1 MDELQKSDGISAK
14 SGQPEAENA
23 FYHKGL
29 TPPQERAVTALLE
42 SPSITAAASQAEV
55 GERSLRRWLSEND
68 NFKQSLRRAREQSL
82 AHATARLQGAS
93 VAAVNHLS
101 KALEDVKH
109 IEPGR
114 ATLIRAAIEF
124 AFKISAH
131 MDFVE
136 RLEALEQ
143 NDSTF
148 LED

>member
-1 MDELQKSDGISAK
+1 MDGLQKSDGIPAK
-14 SGQPEAENA
+14 SGLPESENA
-23 FYHKGL
+23 FYHQGL
-29 TPPQERAVTALLE
+29 TPPQERAVIALLE
-42 SPSITAAASQAEV
+42 SPSISAAARQADV

-101 KALEDVKH
+101 KALENDKH

-124 AFKISAH
+124 AFKTSAH

-143 NDSTF
+143 GDSNF
-148 LED
+148 IEG

>member
-1 MDELQKSDGISAK
+1 M
-14 SGQPEAENA
+14 
-23 FYHKGL
+23 
-29 TPPQERAVTALLE
+29 LE

-68 NFKQSLRRAREQSL
+68 NFKQSLRRACEQSL
-82 AHATARLQGAS
+82 ALATARLQGAS

-101 KALEDVKH
+101 KALADDKH

-114 ATLIRAAIEF
+114 ATLIRAAV
-124 AFKISAH
+124 
-131 MDFVE
+131 DFVE

-143 NDSTF
+143 GDSTF